1 MAFLLQVP
9 GESLPSVFSSFQRN
23 LLAWGHITARVE
35 LYFSSHWHHDCLSF
49 STSFPNT
56 HRTPQAWEAG
66 LWTQQTANNMIKCQ
80 CFFFLFFFPQNID
93 SKFSIDS
100 KTLSLEFLTS
110 GRVDF
115 SGTQLFLQKGIPFLV
130 PIHLLI
136 LTQNPGNH
144 KREIFC
150 TTWKLS
156 WLSPWS

>member
-1 MAFLLQVP
+1 
-9 GESLPSVFSSFQRN
+9 
-23 LLAWGHITARVE
+23 
-35 LYFSSHWHHDCLSF
+35 
-49 STSFPNT
+49 
-56 HRTPQAWEAG
+56 
-66 LWTQQTANNMIKCQ
+66 
-80 CFFFLFFFPQNID
+80 
-93 SKFSIDS
+93 
-100 KTLSLEFLTS
+100 
-110 GRVDF
+110 VDF